1 MKQKGIISY
10 GVAPN
15 RQDPLAGVAHDA
27 FFNTWR
33 RFSAQVLYWAPP
45 MIAGYYIVNWAVERY
60 DLGFNGIKISTL
72 TGSQEPLPQ
81 LEAGPRRVRW
91 PRGVR
96 AI

>member
-15 RQDPLAGVAHDA
+15 RQYPLAGAAHDA

-33 RFSAQVLYWAPP
+33 RFSTQVLYWAPP
-45 MIAGYYIVNWAVERY
+45 MIAGYYIVNWAVDRY
-60 DLGFNGIKISTL
+60 DLGSNGIKNLTL
-72 TGSQEPLPQ
+72 TGCQEPLPQ

-91 PRGVR
+91 PGGVR